1 MAKLLT
7 RDLLYLIRKIQFRC
21 RHTSSHKLVA
31 ECSRYTSAGC
41 LIPALFFTANLQRD
55 CLDQLMQIVN
65 GSVMKGVTVS
75 EPLCVNMLEKLAKK
89 ALKDQLR
96 ALAQLGSNS
105 QSTSNI
111 TSLFIL
117 NHSYSLLILHSKPA
131 LQAPKFKNQ
140 LVFQKAQLAKE
151 AASLRSAIQLYNSGT
166 KAK

>member
-1 MAKLLT
+1 MGHLQATGKQMAKLLT

-41 LIPALFFTANLQRD
+41 LIPALFTTNLQRD

-111 TSLFIL
+111 TFLFIL
-117 NHSYSLLILHSKPA
+117 NHSYSLLILHSKPT
-131 LQAPKFKNQ
+131 LQAPK
-140 LVFQKAQLAKE
+140 
-151 AASLRSAIQLYNSGT
+151 I
-166 KAK
+166 